1 MDPTS
6 GRQEREMKVGT
17 MTVEKKIRKGGL
29 VKLNALAVERVAKR
43 VGYTNEEPSFLA
55 TSRFTAE
62 DSEAWYQDRR
72 RQLDEA
78 IAKGEDTWHITM
90 NDAGE
95 SRLPPTSTGVKIFPG
110 RAYQVLRARCV
121 GEWNYRR
128 QPGQCLI
135 LDLETG
141 REVYVSRH
149 YIEAV

>member
-1 MDPTS
+1 
-6 GRQEREMKVGT
+6 
-17 MTVEKKIRKGGL
+17 MTTKKLQKGGL
-29 VKLNALAVERVAKR
+29 AQLNDRALEVIAERNR
-43 VGYTNEEPSFLA
+43 YYNDEPYFMG

-72 RQLDEA
+72 REIEEA
-78 IAKGEDTWHITM
+78 KAKGEDTWHITM
-90 NDAGE
+90 RDDGE
-95 SRLPPTSTGVKIFPG
+95 SRLPPTSTSVKIFPG
-110 RAYQVLRARCV
+110 RAYQILRARCV

-149 YIEAV
+149 YVEAV